1 MRRFS
6 THSADAS
13 NIILGMNHLRTSLLG
28 WTLAAALVAAPIGA
42 NEDLQIP
49 DLGDA
54 SSGIISPEM
63 ERRIGEDFLK
73 QIHAGLPTVSD
84 PILNYYVDVHMSQLA
99 THSQLRERVLSTVLI
114 DSEEINAFAAPGG
127 VVGINAGLLLHAQDV
142 HEYSSVIAHELAHL
156 SQRHFARGIEE
167 SRAQALPTLAA
178 LVAAIAIGA
187 LGGGDA
193 GLAALSTAQAA
204 SQARQLRYSRTRE
217 QEADRIGMSTLV
229 RSGLDPDGMGR
240 MFERMGQAYRFT
252 RRPPEFLLTHPL
264 SESRVS
270 DARQQAREFSY
281 DADRRGRQLGDLDY
295 GLMRSRVQVKYAA
308 DANAVV
314 KQFEK
319 ALADNPGDLAAEYG
333 LALAL
338 SKAGDHDRALAV
350 TESLHGSDRQN
361 ILYIATHAEALVAA
375 EKFGEAAKLLSH
387 QLVINPDNTPLT
399 LLYADALVGEKRFS
413 EAQAVLER
421 QSLVRR
427 QDVNVWYNL
436 AETAGLAGDVIAVHR
451 ARAEYFVLHGGYS
464 RAIQHLEYA
473 QRLVSRADHRLRAQ
487 IDQRIRDL
495 RTALMEATS

>member
-1 MRRFS
+1 MFYPAKQVR
-6 THSADAS
+6 
-13 NIILGMNHLRTSLLG
+13 LR
-28 WTLAAALVAAPIGA
+28 AAALLACVNLVLAPVHA

-73 QIHAGLPTVSD
+73 QIHAALPTVQD

-99 THSQLRERVLSTVLI
+99 AHSQLRERVLSTVVI
-114 DSEEINAFAAPGG
+114 DSQEINAFAAPGG

-142 HEYSSVIAHELAHL
+142 HEYSSVVAHELAHL
-156 SQRHFARGIEE
+156 SQRHFARGLEE
-167 SRAQALPTLAA
+167 ARAQALPTLAA
-178 LVAAIAIGA
+178 LIAAIAIGA
-187 LGGGDA
+187 MGGGDA
-193 GLAALSTAQAA
+193 GIAALSTAQAA

-217 QEADRIGMSTLV
+217 QEADRIGLQTVV
-229 RSGLDPDGMGR
+229 RSGLDPAGMGR
-240 MFERMGQAYRFT
+240 MFERMQSAYRFT
-252 RRPPEFLLTHPL
+252 RKPPEFLLTHPL
-264 SESRVS
+264 TDSRIS
-270 DARQQAREFSY
+270 DARQQSQSLNYEPR
-281 DADRRGRQLGDLDY
+281 RRGEQLSELDY
-295 GLMRSRVQVKYAA
+295 ALMRARVQVTYTDDPKQI
-308 DANAVV
+308 V

-319 ALADNPGDLAAEYG
+319 ALARDPKNLAAEYG

-338 SKAGDHDRALAV
+338 SKSGNHKRALAV

-361 ILYIATHAEALVAA
+361 ILYMATHAEALIEAGQP
-375 EKFGEAAKLLSH
+375 EEAARILSH
-387 QLVINPDNTPLT
+387 QLVINPDNAPLT
-399 LLYADALVGEKRFS
+399 ILYAQALVGDERYH

-427 QDVNVWYNL
+427 NDVNVWYEL
-436 AETAGLAGDVIAVHR
+436 AEVAGLAGDVIAVHR
-451 ARAEYFVLHGGYS
+451 ARAEFFVLHGGYS

-495 RTALMEATS
+495 RTALMEATG